1 MMLWNPLGPTRFVSP
16 ARSLLWE
23 VFERPF
29 SQSLPREPGAAEAPP
44 LDVHS
49 NDDGLFVRALLPGVR
64 AQDVSVRVEDDRLI
78 LEGSWSPQ
86 VREGALVR
94 RAELPRGKFAR
105 TVRLPF
111 EVDRDN
117 VKARLARGVLEI
129 ELPRALS
136 HRPIKIQVAEPK
148 ALETE
153 NRS

>member
-1 MMLWNPLGPTRFVSP
+1 M
-16 ARSLLWE
+16 
-23 VFERPF
+23 
-29 SQSLPREPGAAEAPP
+29 
-44 LDVHS
+44 
-49 NDDGLFVRALLPGVR
+49 
-64 AQDVSVRVEDDRLI
+64 
-78 LEGSWSPQ
+78 
-86 VREGALVR
+86 R

>member
-1 MMLWNPLGPTRFVSP
+1 MMLWNPGGQTRFFTP

-29 SQSLPREPGAAEAPP
+29 PPALPRELGAEAPP

-49 NDDGLFVRALLPGVR
+49 NDDALFVRALLPGVR
-64 AQDVSVRVEDDRLI
+64 AEDLSLRVEDDSLI
-78 LEGSWSPQ
+78 LEGAWRAGAP
-86 VREGALVR
+86 EGALVR
-94 RAELPRGKFAR
+94 RAELPRGKFTR

-111 EVDRDN
+111 EVDREN